1 MKPRLDKLL
10 LALVLA
16 FALSMAQ
23 AAAQQ
28 IYEVKCS
35 DTPLSE
41 ILKEVT
47 RETGYSFVY
56 SNTSVDVTR
65 TVTVSVRSSDINA
78 VLEAVF
84 EGTGISWTL
93 LDRQIAL
100 HQKSPR
106 EDTSSDAEKTRTVR
120 GRVIDDDDLPL
131 PGADVFVKGTVNGV
145 CTGPDGYYEIE
156 VPDDGQSEANLSAIV
171 DFAEKYPDVQ
181 TSVMLVPDAA
191 CILSDRLPAFAG
203 VEDQKQLLGVA
214 KQRLGD
220 DVNWIDAVS
229 VLNNHVSDKLYYKT
243 DHHWTTLAAF
253 YVFRESAASLGIDG
267 EVGENFASYTIS
279 DDFNG
284 VLASKSGVGL
294 SEKETIDIYVP
305 TQGDDDVVVNYVDE
319 GRKTTSLYD
328 SSKLETRDQ
337 YGVFLGGNSSV
348 IDIRT
353 VSPEKKRLLVLKDSF
368 ANCFIPF
375 LAPYYREIVVVDPR
389 YYSGTIGDIMD
400 TYRITD
406 ALVLYSGNTFFTD
419 NHLSGVLTGE

>member
-1 MKPRLDKLL
+1 MKNRKRKGWIENIIGMLFI
-10 LALVLA
+10 LVLFLFMFINLA
-16 FALSMAQ
+16 VPDREMSEKENRMLETRPVLSMSTVLDGEFMEQWENYQSDQFAGRDFWRS
-23 AAAQQ
+23 
-28 IYEVKCS
+28 VK
-35 DTPLSE
+35 
-41 ILKEVT
+41 
-47 RETGYSFVY
+47 
-56 SNTSVDVTR
+56 
-65 TVTVSVRSSDINA
+65 
-78 VLEAVF
+78 VF
-84 EGTGISWTL
+84 
-93 LDRQIAL
+93 LDRL
-100 HQKSPR
+100 GGSKM
-106 EDTSSDAEKTRTVR
+106 E
-120 GRVIDDDDLPL
+120 
-131 PGADVFVKGTVNGV
+131 NGV
-145 CTGPDGYYEIE
+145 YIGKSGQLLEEIE

-214 KQRLGD
+214 EQRLGD

-253 YVFRESAASLGIDG
+253 YVFRESAVSLGIDG